1 MIELI
6 ELSGNNMTVPAEGG
20 QAVIKYKI
28 VNPVE
33 GGMMSAASKE
43 DWVGE
48 FDCNTDGQVSFTV
61 ALNETLEDRNSILTL
76 TYTYGEDE
84 ENVNVQVN
92 LIQGAGYKYTLK
104 ATSFLGAY
112 YKDTYGNNDEDTYDT
127 WLSDEPWVDEKP
139 TDGGTY
145 YLLTLYL
152 DGDPVD
158 PEHPLPVLG
167 TYTLGEEGR
176 TDDMTMSIDDS
187 HYVTYPV
194 GSEKKTLYFTDGTL
208 TVSQGEGST
217 LVFDAVL
224 TDTNGDRHHVTYSG
238 NAEYIVADSSDPE
251 PPVDGTPIL
260 DHDVTMDGEYIAAQR
275 CCRNNHSR
283 VLSGLRR
290 QY

>member
-1 MIELI
+1 
-6 ELSGNNMTVPAEGG
+6 
-20 QAVIKYKI
+20 
-28 VNPVE
+28 
-33 GGMMSAASKE
+33 
-43 DWVGE
+43 
-48 FDCNTDGQVSFTV
+48 
-61 ALNETLEDRNSILTL
+61 
-76 TYTYGEDE
+76 
-84 ENVNVQVN
+84 
-92 LIQGAGYKYTLK
+92 
-104 ATSFLGAY
+104 
-112 YKDTYGNNDEDTYDT
+112 
-127 WLSDEPWVDEKP
+127 
-139 TDGGTY
+139 
-145 YLLTLYL
+145 
-152 DGDPVD
+152 
-158 PEHPLPVLG
+158 
-167 TYTLGEEGR
+167 
-176 TDDMTMSIDDS
+176 MTMSIDDS

-238 NAEYIVADSSDPE
+238 NAEYIVADSGDPE